1 MLGEEGRWREL
12 ETRGLSSIPES
23 AAHRLTV
30 RLGHLNSL
38 GPGFLLYR
46 LRECSEY
53 SEGKVVFTPPN
64 LWYKDFLGKI
74 SGKYE
79 LPSHNYRCSMSS
91 DPEITLRSLK
101 ATQEV
106 TALADAYAR
115 VKDNVVHLLDI
126 PPLSHGH
133 EEQRHLES

>member
-12 ETRGLSSIPES
+12 ETWGPSSIPES

-30 RLGHLNSL
+30 CLGHLNSL
-38 GPGFLLYR
+38 GPVFLLYR
-46 LRECSEY
+46 LRECIEY
-53 SEGKVVFTPPN
+53 SEGKVVFRPPN

-101 ATQEV
+101 ATQEA

-115 VKDNVVHLLDI
+115 VKDNVVHTFWMY
-126 PPLSHGH
+126 
-133 EEQRHLES
+133 RH

>member
-1 MLGEEGRWREL
+1 MLGEEGRWIEMEKWGPR
-12 ETRGLSSIPES
+12 SIPES
-23 AAHRLTV
+23 AANCLTV
-30 RLGHLNSL
+30 HLDHLNSL

-53 SEGKVVFTPPN
+53 SEGKVVFRPPY

-101 ATQEV
+101 ATQEA

-115 VKDNVVHLLDI
+115 VKDNVVHTFWI
-126 PPLSHGH
+126 Y
-133 EEQRHLES
+133 RH